1 MNPEPS
7 HVLMAGLGP
16 FVEVIGVVAIVALFT
31 LLRDQADRR
40 PYFKAWE
47 EGWVMLAVSLTAG
60 VIYQRLT
67 DPTSVLLSASRATTW
82 IFAATYFSFRL
93 MALALMVHGTRM
105 YTRGDRNRRLVT
117 AAAPVGLALTLF
129 ADTFRTPLG
138 GLSPYFGPFVVL
150 ATAYAAWQ
158 MATLPKSR
166 QSAGSSV
173 ALWSLAGVA
182 ALWSGLV
189 LFGIGVRTGSVFAS
203 NPWFVRFERYGFFL
217 DLIALTGV
225 AYAMVQLLFEDAR
238 RDNAD
243 AQSHVNVLHDR
254 KRLAKFHD
262 DESGLLSRRAFEE
275 ALGLDF
281 AMASFGSV
289 ARIRVTNHESLA
301 AEHGKQNADAMLA
314 HFAAVLSS
322 GTRAHD
328 WVFRWNPT
336 DFLVVMPRAVPPV
349 ALNRLNVLLAR
360 AAPFAISGVRDAVR
374 ADTTLAVEPFSGAE
388 DLTAAAKRVMDDHVA
403 P

>member
-7 HVLMAGLGP
+7 HILIAGLGP
-16 FVEVIGVVAIVALFT
+16 FVEAIGVVAIVALFT
-31 LLRDQADRR
+31 LLRGQADRR

-47 EGWVMLAVSLTAG
+47 EGWVMLAVSMTAG

-67 DPTSVLLSASRATTW
+67 EPSSVLLSESRATTW
-82 IFAATYFSFRL
+82 LFAATYFGFRL

-105 YTRGDRNRRLVT
+105 YAVGDRNRRLVT
-117 AAAPVGLALTLF
+117 AAAPVGIALTLF
-129 ADTFRTPLG
+129 ADTFRTQLG
-138 GLSPYFGPFVVL
+138 GLSLYFGPFVAL
-150 ATAYAAWQ
+150 AAAYAAWQ
-158 MATLPKSR
+158 MASLPKSR
-166 QSAGSSV
+166 QSVGSSV

-189 LFGIGVRTGSVFAS
+189 LFGIGVRTGGAFAS

-243 AQSHVNVLHDR
+243 AQSHLSVLHDR
-254 KRLAKFHD
+254 NRLAEFHD
-262 DESGLLSRRAFEE
+262 DESGLLNRRAFEE

-301 AEHGKQNADAMLA
+301 AEHGQQNADAMLA

-322 GTRAHD
+322 GTRVHD

-349 ALNRLNVLLAR
+349 ALNRLNFLLAR

-374 ADTTLAVEPFSGAE
+374 ADTVLAVEPFSGAE
-388 DLTAAAKRVMDDHVA
+388 DLTAAAKRVMDDHA
-403 P
+403 AQ